1 MRDHLRDHQ
10 YWCEGNAVHMDNAA
24 QQAEQA
30 HTVLKRS
37 WLLVANGR
45 TAAAA
50 DSACNAAPSTS
61 SDVQVTSV
69 EDCMCVSMRLQVRRQ
84 HLAGL
89 PRELLRLPLVRSEA
103 GELPRPLR
111 DSPQHCAPICARSS
125 AAMMPQSRLAFDQ
138 AATVT
143 CVAWT

>member
-1 MRDHLRDHQ
+1 MRDHLRVCHQ
-10 YWCEGNAVHMDNAA
+10 YWCEGNAVHMDIAA

-50 DSACNAAPSTS
+50 DSTCNAAPGTS
-61 SDVQVTSV
+61 SDVQVTLV
-69 EDCMCVSMRLQVRRQ
+69 ADCMCVSMRLQVRRQ

-89 PRELLRLPLVRSEA
+89 LRELLRMPLVQSSKA

-111 DSPQHCAPICARSS
+111 DSPQHTAPIRARSS
-125 AAMMPQSRLAFDQ
+125 ATND
-138 AATVT
+138 AAEPARV
-143 CVAWT
+143 